1 MLKVTWLA
9 DAGETELFL
18 EVKITKRE
26 QRTIE
31 TLINNYLVKE
41 NAFHCLDEGFV

>member
-1 MLKVTWLA
+1 MVVFGLEINISQVTCRRALNK
-9 DAGETELFL
+9 FL

-31 TLINNYLVKE
+31 TLIDKQLV
-41 NAFHCLDEGFV
+41 G